1 MTAGASE
8 SVHPP
13 PEGDV
18 LRKVQRTGLA
28 SLTVTLPKW
37 WVESVGVHHGDTL
50 RFHDV
55 GNGRIELS
63 IETAVSHPAHPHER
77 ALTVTARNAAPHL
90 LPRLVVGA
98 YVTGQDQV
106 TITGHLTRVNRNE
119 INQAVSK
126 LLGSSIV
133 EDGKDR
139 VVIQTFVD
147 PARYS
152 MPRLLDRLVHL
163 LLEQV
168 EECRRAA
175 LGTEHT
181 DRSQLV
187 ALEDEMDKIYRLMLR
202 QLMLACGHDEVAREI
217 GAAHHH
223 SHMGFRIIAKL
234 LEDIG
239 DHLVALGGNMYPTE
253 DGRWNV
259 PEDVAKEIAARLD
272 RFGTLLRRTVTAF
285 GGAAAE
291 EANLVLNDA
300 HSDVPV
306 LMALAKDLPRR
317 VPSQPDSLAVERVLQ
332 DLLNVTQMLH
342 VVNEVTINR
351 AVDLEEFPQPGARVS
366 HDTVEPVPGG

>member
-1 MTAGASE
+1 MMADSSE
-8 SVHPP
+8 AVQGP

-18 LRKVQRTGLA
+18 LRKVQRTGVA

-50 RFHDV
+50 RLHDL

-63 IETAVSHPAHPHER
+63 VETATSHPTHPHGR
-77 ALTVTARNAAPHL
+77 ALTVAARNAAPHL

-106 TITGHLTRVNRNE
+106 TITGHLGRLSRNE
-119 INQAVSK
+119 INQAVTK

-139 VVIQTFVD
+139 IVIQTFVD
-147 PARYS
+147 PTRYN
-152 MPRLLDRLVHL
+152 MPGLLDRLVHL

-168 EECRRAA
+168 EECRRGV
-175 LGTEHT
+175 LGIDPP

-187 ALEDEMDKIYRLMLR
+187 ALEDEMDKIYRLMVR

-223 SHMGFRIIAKL
+223 SHMGFRMIAKL
-234 LEDIG
+234 LEDLG
-239 DHLVALGGNMYPTE
+239 DHLVALGANLYPAE
-253 DGRWNV
+253 GRHWNV
-259 PEDVAKEIAARLD
+259 PKDVAKEIADRLE

-285 GGAAAE
+285 GSASAE

-300 HSDVPV
+300 HTDVPI
-306 LMALAKDLPRR
+306 LMALAKELPPR
-317 VPSQPDSLAVERVLQ
+317 VPSQPDSLAVERVLA

-351 AVDLEEFPQPGARVS
+351 AVDLDEFPRQDTRIS
-366 HDTVEPVPGG
+366 HDASVPVPGG